1 MFVPILI
8 HVLFCM
14 PAYVWSYDDS
24 RIGKSIC
31 RVQRMTF
38 SSSRQD
44 FHLLLPTSNPE
55 LPNSNLR
62 VKGFFQSTQ
71 ITWNNAAFLTL
82 YTSRIHPF
90 EVTILSAMWCVDP
103 LSLEPSPP
111 RLVITV
117 QALSHLFPI
126 IKWSLG
132 KEAPIVG
139 AGRVN
144 FFLLPGLSQ
153 AISHCLTIF

>member
-1 MFVPILI
+1 MYCFG
-8 HVLFCM
+8 M
-14 PAYVWSYDDS
+14 PAYVWLYDDY
-24 RIGKSIC
+24 RIGKNIC
-31 RVQRMTF
+31 RVQKMTF

-44 FHLLLPTSNPE
+44 FHLLLPISNPE
-55 LPNSNLR
+55 LPNSTSR
-62 VKGFFQSTQ
+62 VRGFFQSTR
-71 ITWNNAAFLTL
+71 ITWSSAAFLTL

-90 EVTILSAMWCVDP
+90 EVTILSAIWWVDP

-117 QALSHLFPI
+117 QPLSYLFPI
-126 IKWSLG
+126 IKCSLG

-144 FFLLPGLSQ
+144 FFLLPGLSL
-153 AISHCLTIF
+153 AISHCLTVF